1 MPKKNQLALADQIL
15 EQTKLEAQN
24 EPVIIE
30 EIEPMTMAQYQY
42 EKNILAERRKQAVL
56 KLDGRKLD
64 QANRVMDAMD
74 VILGRMFQAE
84 TTNMDLNFLANAYDK
99 LNKTMSTIVRL
110 DSVDGSG
117 KAQRLALEVQFGNGT
132 SVKTVVEG

>member
-74 VILGRMFQAE
+74 VILGRMFNPE

>member
-42 EKNILAERRKQAVL
+42 EKNILAERRKQAIL

-84 TTNMDLNFLANAYDK
+84 TSNMDLNFLANAYDK

>member
-1 MPKKNQLALADQIL
+1 MPKKNQLALADKIL
-15 EQTKLEAQN
+15 EETRLEAQN

-84 TTNMDLNFLANAYDK
+84 TSNMDLNFLANAYDK

>member
-15 EQTKLEAQN
+15 EKTKLEAQN

-74 VILGRMFQAE
+74 VILGRMFNPE

>member
-1 MPKKNQLALADQIL
+1 MPKKNQLALADKIL

-74 VILGRMFQAE
+74 VILCRMFNPE

>member
-1 MPKKNQLALADQIL
+1 MPKKNQLALADKIL

-74 VILGRMFQAE
+74 VILGRMFNPE